1 MAFGEERVAIDKV
14 NRNVATTETY
24 VRADFG
30 IKRTDDET
38 KNVISSTFG
47 LIKNNLEAL
56 WYSVGLEPNVN
67 IAYQNMM
74 SDPSQCIEVNGK
86 RFFPHPGVGNIKA
99 YNEAGNPSGGCFSM
113 QTLA

>member
-1 MAFGEERVAIDKV
+1 M
-14 NRNVATTETY
+14 RNIEAQEQYKRTTASTDNY
-24 VRADFG
+24 VKTDLG
-30 IKRTDDET
+30 IKHTDDET

-67 IAYQNMM
+67 IAYEKTM
-74 SDPSQCIEVNGK
+74 SDPNQCINVNGK
-86 RFFPHPGVGNIKA
+86 NFYPHPGVGNLKA
-99 YNEAGNPSGGCFSM
+99 YNEMGNPAGGCFSM